1 MWAIAAPNSPT
12 TTSAACRAAVP
23 GHDPVPLAVAKT
35 LTGQPY
41 SIEFR
46 APRARARRH
55 DYAHMMTR
63 RLMLCGAALLAA
75 ACTRITDGTALPAF
89 GAGPNLSGV
98 DVDRVL
104 LDQDRMRA
112 ITGADEHLTI
122 IPSMDG
128 KSPVDVDTLAKTA
141 PTQCRFVYEDTA
153 TFGPDIEEFH
163 KTTFQYPPRGG
174 LISEG
179 AAAYH
184 DANTAHHA
192 FDALVA
198 TVRGCANTP
207 DGAGFVG
214 SWIAD
219 DRSLQTRP
227 GDCGR
232 DYEVK
237 SVVLMEVTF
246 CGFPES
252 VSTIVITNIA
262 ANVPD

>member
-1 MWAIAAPNSPT
+1 LARRDYARVKGKGPAELEKSGKTMSRMAVAAP
-12 TTSAACRAAVP
+12 
-23 GHDPVPLAVAKT
+23 PLV
-35 LTGQPY
+35 
-41 SIEFR
+41 
-46 APRARARRH
+46 
-55 DYAHMMTR
+55 
-63 RLMLCGAALLAA
+63 LCCAALLAA
-75 ACTRITDGTALPAF
+75 GCTRVVGGAAVAPFGTE
-89 GAGPNLSGV
+89 PNLSGV

-104 LDQDRMRA
+104 LDQDRIRA

-128 KSPVDVDTLAKTA
+128 KSPVDVDTIAQTA
-141 PTQCRFVYEDTA
+141 PPQCRFVFEDTA

-179 AAAYH
+179 AAAYR
-184 DANTAHHA
+184 DANTARHA

-198 TVRGCANTP
+198 TVRDCANTSA
-207 DGAGFVG
+207 GAAFV
-214 SWIAD
+214 SPWTAD

-227 GDCGR
+227 GACGR
-232 DYEVK
+232 NYQVK

-246 CGFPES
+246 CGFPDS

-262 ANVPD
+262 ANIPG

>member
-1 MWAIAAPNSPT
+1 M
-12 TTSAACRAAVP
+12 TSR
-23 GHDPVPLAVAKT
+23 L
-35 LTGQPY
+35 
-41 SIEFR
+41 
-46 APRARARRH
+46 
-55 DYAHMMTR
+55 
-63 RLMLCGAALLAA
+63 LMLCGAALLVA
-75 ACTRITDGTALPAF
+75 ACTRVVGGVAVPPF
-89 GAGPNLSGV
+89 GIAPNLSGV

-104 LDQDRMRA
+104 LDQSRMRA
-112 ITGADEHLTI
+112 ITGGDEHLTI

-128 KSPVDVDTLAKTA
+128 KFPVDVDTLANTA
-141 PTQCRFVYEDTA
+141 PPQCRFVFADTA

-163 KTTFQYPPRGG
+163 KTTFQDPPRGG

-179 AAAYH
+179 AAAYR
-184 DANTAHHA
+184 DAESAHHA

-198 TVRGCANTP
+198 TVRDCANTS
-207 DGAGFVG
+207 DGARFVG
-214 SWIAD
+214 PWIAD
-219 DRSLQTRP
+219 ERSLQTRP

-262 ANVPD
+262 ANVPG

>member
-1 MWAIAAPNSPT
+1 MIS
-12 TTSAACRAAVP
+12 R
-23 GHDPVPLAVAKT
+23 L
-35 LTGQPY
+35 
-41 SIEFR
+41 
-46 APRARARRH
+46 
-55 DYAHMMTR
+55 
-63 RLMLCGAALLAA
+63 LMLCGAALLVA
-75 ACTRITDGTALPAF
+75 ACTRVVGGVAVSPF
-89 GAGPNLSGV
+89 GIAPNLSGV

-104 LDQDRMRA
+104 LDQARMRA
-112 ITGADEHLTI
+112 ITGGDEHLTI

-128 KSPVDVDTLAKTA
+128 KSPVDVDTLANTA
-141 PTQCRFVYEDTA
+141 PPQCRFVFADTA

-163 KTTFQYPPRGG
+163 KTTFQDPPRGG

-179 AAAYH
+179 AAAYR
-184 DANTAHHA
+184 DVDSAHHA

-198 TVRGCANTP
+198 TVRDCANTS

-214 SWIAD
+214 PWIAD
-219 DRSLQTRP
+219 ELSLQTRP

-262 ANVPD
+262 ANVPG

>member
-1 MWAIAAPNSPT
+1 LAFQPVTPATCFSSLLRRDYSRVKEKSPAELGRNLENPRKPM
-12 TTSAACRAAVP
+12 SRM
-23 GHDPVPLAVAKT
+23 AVAV
-35 LTGQPY
+35 
-41 SIEFR
+41 
-46 APRARARRH
+46 
-55 DYAHMMTR
+55 R
-63 RLMLCGAALLAA
+63 RLVLCGAALLAA
-75 ACTRITDGTALPAF
+75 GCTRVVGGAAVAPFGTE
-89 GAGPNLSGV
+89 PNLSGV

-104 LDQDRMRA
+104 LDQSRMRA

-141 PTQCRFVYEDTA
+141 PPQCRFVYEDTA

-179 AAAYH
+179 AAAYR
-184 DANTAHHA
+184 DANTARHA

-198 TVRGCANTP
+198 TVRDCADTS
-207 DGAGFVG
+207 AGEGYVG
-214 SWIAD
+214 PWIAD
-219 DRSLQTRP
+219 ERSLQTRP

-232 DYEVK
+232 DYELK
-237 SVVLMEVTF
+237 SVVLIEVTY

>member
-1 MWAIAAPNSPT
+1 M
-12 TTSAACRAAVP
+12 TSRS
-23 GHDPVPLAVAKT
+23 L
-35 LTGQPY
+35 L
-41 SIEFR
+41 
-46 APRARARRH
+46 
-55 DYAHMMTR
+55 
-63 RLMLCGAALLAA
+63 LCCAALVAA
-75 ACTRITDGTALPAF
+75 ACTRVVDGDAEVPFGSEPRPA
-89 GAGPNLSGV
+89 GV

-128 KSPVDVDTLAKTA
+128 KSPVDVDTLAQTA
-141 PTQCRFVYEDTA
+141 PPQCRFVYEDSA

-179 AAAYH
+179 AAAYR
-184 DANTAHHA
+184 DANTARHA

-198 TVRGCANTP
+198 TVRDCANTS
-207 DGAGFVG
+207 AGEGYVG
-214 SWIAD
+214 PWLAD
-219 DRSLQTRP
+219 ERSLQTRS

-237 SVVLMEVTF
+237 SVVLIEVTY

-262 ANVPD
+262 ANVPG

>member
-1 MWAIAAPNSPT
+1 MSRMAVAVRPLALCCAALLV
-12 TTSAACRAAVP
+12 AACTRVVGGAAVP
-23 GHDPVPLAVAKT
+23 G
-35 LTGQPY
+35 
-41 SIEFR
+41 
-46 APRARARRH
+46 
-55 DYAHMMTR
+55 
-63 RLMLCGAALLAA
+63 
-75 ACTRITDGTALPAF
+75 F
-89 GAGPNLSGV
+89 GAEPNLSGV

-104 LDQDRMRA
+104 LDQSRMRA

-128 KSPVDVDTLAKTA
+128 KSPVDVDTLAKAA
-141 PTQCRFVYEDTA
+141 PPQCRFVYEDTA

-179 AAAYH
+179 AAAYR
-184 DANTAHHA
+184 DANSARHA

-198 TVRGCANTP
+198 TVRDCANTS
-207 DGAGFVG
+207 AGEGYVG
-214 SWIAD
+214 PWIAD
-219 DRSLQTRP
+219 ERSLQTRP

-237 SVVLMEVTF
+237 SVVLIEVTY

-262 ANVPD
+262 ANVPSR

>member
-1 MWAIAAPNSPT
+1 M
-12 TTSAACRAAVP
+12 AV
-23 GHDPVPLAVAKT
+23 G
-35 LTGQPY
+35 
-41 SIEFR
+41 
-46 APRARARRH
+46 ARRVVLGW
-55 DYAHMMTR
+55 AV
-63 RLMLCGAALLAA
+63 LLAA
-75 ACTRITDGTALPAF
+75 ACTRVVGGAALPPF

-104 LDQDRMRA
+104 LDQSRMRA
-112 ITGADEHLTI
+112 ITGAGEHLTI

-141 PTQCRFVYEDTA
+141 PPQCRFVYEDTA
-153 TFGPDIEEFH
+153 TFGADIEDFH

-179 AAAYH
+179 AAAYR
-184 DANTAHHA
+184 DANTARHA
-192 FDALVA
+192 FEALVA
-198 TVRGCANTP
+198 TVRDCANTSA
-207 DGAGFVG
+207 GAGFVG
-214 SWIAD
+214 PWIAD
-219 DRSLQTRP
+219 ERSLQTRP

-237 SVVLMEVTF
+237 SVVLIEVTY

-262 ANVPD
+262 ANVPSR